1 MIASIPKSL
10 SNALLITCLAF
21 LAGCAT
27 GPAHYAASDST
38 RASFQALQTTDPGVQ
53 AARFGAYAKAAGRS
67 FVGTLPDGQLAACAY
82 RWEIPGVVIEEHC
95 RWPYNYLMAFQ
106 YNPES
111 RKLDVYNLHAN
122 RAHIREL
129 TVLPDGSVEWPTA
142 LLGLEPVS
150 RVTLDENGALDRVFP
165 GSGERIALRDVP
177 RAEYESVLAD
187 ARARKQFEEE
197 SRSRARIEFMQSIT
211 SGLRGVSA
219 QLRAEN
225 EAKRLRD
232 EQMRSAMIRA
242 KAAEMHGTSKRNAE
256 QQSAAKVESQRR
268 RESDATAQRQ
278 AARSDGDTRSVGTIT
293 VVDDT
298 EAQRKL
304 ERQVADL
311 NRKAAADSA
320 AQQKRL
326 AERDAREKASVAEFE
341 KVRAKARAEREAAWA
356 NCAARGVPKAN
367 CSGAS
372 RQ

>member
-1 MIASIPKSL
+1 MIASIPKPLPS
-10 SNALLITCLAF
+10 ALLITCLAF

-38 RASFQALQTTDPGVQ
+38 RASFQALQTTDPEVQ

-67 FVGTLPDGQLAACAY
+67 FVGTVPDGQLAACAY

-106 YNPES
+106 YNPEN

-142 LLGLEPVS
+142 LLGLKPVS

-177 RAEYESVLAD
+177 RDQYESVLAD
-187 ARARKQFEEE
+187 ARARKQFEEA
-197 SRSRARIEFMQSIT
+197 SKSRARLEFMQSIT

-232 EQMRSAMIRA
+232 EQMRAAMIKA
-242 KAAEMHGTSKRNAE
+242 KAAEM
-256 QQSAAKVESQRR
+256 Q
-268 RESDATAQRQ
+268 AT
-278 AARSDGDTRSVGTIT
+278 RSDGDERSVGSIT
-293 VVDDT
+293 VTDDT
-298 EAQRKL
+298 EARRKL
-304 ERQVADL
+304 ERQVAEL
-311 NRKAAADSA
+311 ERQAAADSA
-320 AQQKRL
+320 AQQQRL
-326 AERDAREKASVAEFE
+326 AERQAREKAAVAEFE
-341 KVRAKARAEREAAWA
+341 KVRAKATAEDQARIAR
-356 NCAARGVPKAN
+356 CAARGVPKAN

>member
-53 AARFGAYAKAAGRS
+53 AARFGAYAGAAGKS
-67 FVGTLPDGQLAACAY
+67 FIGTLPDGQLAACAY

-95 RWPYNYLMAFQ
+95 RWPYNYLVALQ
-106 YNPES
+106 YNPEN

-165 GSGERIALRDVP
+165 GSGERIALRNVP
-177 RAEYESVLAD
+177 RDEYESVLAD
-187 ARARKQFEEE
+187 ARARRQFEEE
-197 SRSRARIEFMQSIT
+197 SKSRARIEFMQSIT

-232 EQMRSAMIRA
+232 EQMRAAMIKA
-242 KAAEMHGTSKRNAE
+242 KAAEMQATNKRSAD
-256 QQSAAKVESQRR
+256 QQRAATVESQRR
-268 RESDATAQRQ
+268 RESDATAQQQ

-304 ERQVADL
+304 ERQVAEL
-311 NRKAAADSA
+311 ERQTAADSA
-320 AQQKRL
+320 AQKKRL
-326 AERDAREKASVAEFE
+326 AERQAREDAAVAEFE
-341 KVRAKARAEREAAWA
+341 KVRAKATAEDQARIAR
-356 NCAARGVPKAN
+356 CAARGVPKAN

>member
-1 MIASIPKSL
+1 MIASIPKPLPS
-10 SNALLITCLAF
+10 ALLITCLAF

-38 RASFQALQTTDPGVQ
+38 RASFQALQTTDPEVQ

-106 YNPES
+106 YNPEN

-177 RAEYESVLAD
+177 RDQYESVLAD
-187 ARARKQFEEE
+187 ARARKQFEEA
-197 SRSRARIEFMQSIT
+197 SKSRARLEFMQSIT

-232 EQMRSAMIRA
+232 EQMRAAMIKA
-242 KAAEMHGTSKRNAE
+242 KAAEM
-256 QQSAAKVESQRR
+256 Q
-268 RESDATAQRQ
+268 AT
-278 AARSDGDTRSVGTIT
+278 RSDGDERSVGSIT
-293 VVDDT
+293 VTDDT
-298 EAQRKL
+298 EARRKL
-304 ERQVADL
+304 ERQVAEL
-311 NRKAAADSA
+311 ERQAAADSA
-320 AQQKRL
+320 AQQQRL
-326 AERDAREKASVAEFE
+326 AERQAREKAAVAEFE
-341 KVRAKARAEREAAWA
+341 KVRAKATAEDQARIAR
-356 NCAARGVPKAN
+356 CAARGVPKAN

>member
-1 MIASIPKSL
+1 MIASIPRSL
-10 SNALLITCLAF
+10 SSALLITCLAF

-38 RASFQALQTTDPGVQ
+38 RASFQALQTNDPEVQ
-53 AARFGAYAKAAGRS
+53 AERFGAYAGAAGRS
-67 FVGTLPDGQLAACAY
+67 FIGTLPDGQLAACAY

-106 YNPES
+106 YNPEN

-129 TVLPDGSVEWPTA
+129 TVHPDGSVEWPTA

-177 RAEYESVLAD
+177 RDQYESVLAD
-187 ARARKQFEEE
+187 ARARKQFEEA
-197 SRSRARIEFMQSIT
+197 SKSRARLEFMQSIT

-232 EQMRSAMIRA
+232 EQMRAAMIKA
-242 KAAEMHGTSKRNAE
+242 KAAEM
-256 QQSAAKVESQRR
+256 
-268 RESDATAQRQ
+268 Q
-278 AARSDGDTRSVGTIT
+278 AARSDGDERSVGSIT
-293 VVDDT
+293 VTDDT

-304 ERQVADL
+304 ERQVAEL
-311 NRKAAADSA
+311 ERQTAADSA
-320 AQQKRL
+320 AQKKRL
-326 AERDAREKASVAEFE
+326 AERQAREDAAVAEFE
-341 KVRAKARAEREAAWA
+341 KVRAKATAEDQARIAR
-356 NCAARGVPKAN
+356 CAARGVPKAN

>member
-1 MIASIPKSL
+1 MIASIPRSL
-10 SNALLITCLAF
+10 SSALLVNCLAF

-38 RASFQALQTTDPGVQ
+38 RASFQSLQTTDPEVQ

-95 RWPYNYLMAFQ
+95 RWPYNYLVAFQ
-106 YNPES
+106 YNPEN
-111 RKLDVYNLHAN
+111 RKLDVYNLHAD
-122 RAHIREL
+122 RRHIREL

-177 RAEYESVLAD
+177 RDEYESVLAD
-187 ARARKQFEEE
+187 ARARRQFEEE
-197 SRSRARIEFMQSIT
+197 SKSRARIEFMQSIT

-232 EQMRSAMIRA
+232 EQMRAAMIKA
-242 KAAEMHGTSKRNAE
+242 KAAEM
-256 QQSAAKVESQRR
+256 Q
-268 RESDATAQRQ
+268 AT
-278 AARSDGDTRSVGTIT
+278 RSDGDKRSVGSIT
-293 VVDDT
+293 VTDDT

-304 ERQVADL
+304 EQQVAEL
-311 NRKAAADSA
+311 ERQAAADSA
-320 AQQKRL
+320 AQKKRL
-326 AERDAREKASVAEFE
+326 AERQAREEAAVAEFE
-341 KVRAKARAEREAAWA
+341 KVRAKAAAENQARQAR
-356 NCAARGVPKAN
+356 CAARGAPKAN

>member
-1 MIASIPKSL
+1 MIASIPKPLPS
-10 SNALLITCLAF
+10 ALLITCLAF

-38 RASFQALQTTDPGVQ
+38 RASFQALQTTDPEVQ

-67 FVGTLPDGQLAACAY
+67 FVGTVPDGQLAACAY

-106 YNPES
+106 YNPEN

-177 RAEYESVLAD
+177 RDQYESVLAD
-187 ARARKQFEEE
+187 ARARKQFEEA
-197 SRSRARIEFMQSIT
+197 SKSRARLEFMQSIT
-211 SGLRGVSA
+211 AGLRGVSA

-232 EQMRSAMIRA
+232 EQMRAAMIKA
-242 KAAEMHGTSKRNAE
+242 KAAEM
-256 QQSAAKVESQRR
+256 Q
-268 RESDATAQRQ
+268 AT
-278 AARSDGDTRSVGTIT
+278 RSDGDERSVGSIT
-293 VVDDT
+293 VTDDT
-298 EAQRKL
+298 EARRKL
-304 ERQVADL
+304 ERQVAEL
-311 NRKAAADSA
+311 ERQAAADSA
-320 AQQKRL
+320 AQQQRL
-326 AERDAREKASVAEFE
+326 AERQAREKAAVAEFE
-341 KVRAKARAEREAAWA
+341 KVRAKATAEDQARIAR
-356 NCAARGVPKAN
+356 CAARGVPKAN

>member
-1 MIASIPKSL
+1 MIASIPKPLPS
-10 SNALLITCLAF
+10 ALLITCLAF

-38 RASFQALQTTDPGVQ
+38 RASFQALQTTDPEVQ

-106 YNPES
+106 YNPEN

-129 TVLPDGSVEWPTA
+129 TVHPDGSVEWPTA

-177 RAEYESVLAD
+177 RDQYESVLAD
-187 ARARKQFEEE
+187 ARARKQFEEA
-197 SRSRARIEFMQSIT
+197 SKSRARLEFMQSIT
-211 SGLRGVSA
+211 AGLRGVSA

-232 EQMRSAMIRA
+232 EQMRAAMIKA
-242 KAAEMHGTSKRNAE
+242 KAAEM
-256 QQSAAKVESQRR
+256 Q
-268 RESDATAQRQ
+268 AT
-278 AARSDGDTRSVGTIT
+278 RSDGDERSVGSIT
-293 VVDDT
+293 VTDDT
-298 EAQRKL
+298 EARRKL
-304 ERQVADL
+304 ERQVAEL
-311 NRKAAADSA
+311 ERQAAADSA
-320 AQQKRL
+320 AQQQRL
-326 AERDAREKASVAEFE
+326 AERQAREKAAVAEFE
-341 KVRAKARAEREAAWA
+341 KVRAKATAEDQARIAR
-356 NCAARGVPKAN
+356 CAARGVPKAN

>member
-1 MIASIPKSL
+1 MPPAIPKRL
-10 SNALLITCLAF
+10 PCLLIAAGLIL

-38 RASFQALQTTDPGVQ
+38 RASFQALQTTDPEVQ
-53 AARFGAYAKAAGRS
+53 AARFGVYAKAAGKS
-67 FVGTLPDGQLAACAY
+67 FIGTLPDGQLAACAY
-82 RWEIPGVVIEEHC
+82 RWEIPGVVVEEHC
-95 RWPYNYLMAFQ
+95 RWPYDYLVAFQ
-106 YNPES
+106 YNPEN

-150 RVTLDENGALDRVFP
+150 RVTLDENGALDRVYP
-165 GSGERIALRDVP
+165 GSGKRIALRDVP
-177 RAEYESVLAD
+177 RDEYESVLAD
-187 ARARKQFEEE
+187 ARARKRFEEA
-197 SRSRARIEFMQSIT
+197 SRSRARIEFLQSVT

-232 EQMRSAMIRA
+232 EQMRAAMIRA
-242 KAAEMHGTSKRNAE
+242 KAAEMQATNKRSAD
-256 QQSAAKVESQRR
+256 QQRAAKVETQRR
-268 RESDATAQRQ
+268 RESEATAQQ
-278 AARSDGDTRSVGTIT
+278 PTARSDGDKRAVGTIT
-293 VVDDT
+293 VTDDT

-304 ERQVADL
+304 KQRVAELERQ
-311 NRKAAADSA
+311 AAADSA
-320 AQQKRL
+320 AQKQRL
-326 AERDAREKASVAEFE
+326 AARQAKEQASVAEFQ
-341 KVRAKARAEREAAWA
+341 KVRAKAAAENQARMA